1 MIRRPP
7 RSTLFPYTTLFRSH
21 RPAADG
27 AEERVAGRACAFG
40 EPGAQG
46 GGGAGGQRGDPVFSA
61 LAVAG
66 DVGAGTE
73 VDVAAGQGSEFG
85 GPQPGLD
92 GEGDP
97 GVVAPP
103 GAGGPVRG

>member
-1 MIRRPP
+1 MVPKSGSP
-7 RSTLFPYTTLFRSH
+7 GVPARSASQVRK
-21 RPAADG
+21 
-27 AEERVAGRACAFG
+27 
-40 EPGAQG
+40 G

-73 VDVAAGQGSEFG
+73 VDVAAGQGGELG
-85 GPQPGLD
+85 GSQPGLD

-103 GAGGPVRG
+103 GAGGPVRGGQQRAGLIVGEEGDDGLVG